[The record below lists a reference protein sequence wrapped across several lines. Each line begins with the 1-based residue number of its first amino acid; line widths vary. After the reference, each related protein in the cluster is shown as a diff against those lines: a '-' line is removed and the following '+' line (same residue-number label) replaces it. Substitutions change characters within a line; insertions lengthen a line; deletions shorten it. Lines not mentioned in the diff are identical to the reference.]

1 VVTEQKLYENKKFLN
16 LLNDCQQ
23 LEIIYLHNEGV
34 HLALSW
40 STNQAV
46 SKSLVI

>member
-1 VVTEQKLYENKKFLN
+1 VVMEQKLYENREFLN

-23 LEIIYLHNEGV
+23 LERIYLRNEGV
-34 HLALSW
+34 NLSLCW
-40 STNQAV
+40 STSQAV

>member
-1 VVTEQKLYENKKFLN
+1 MEEKLYENREFLN

-23 LEIIYLHNEGV
+23 LDRIYLGSKEVN
-34 HLALSW
+34 LSLSW

-46 SKSLVI
+46 SKSVVI